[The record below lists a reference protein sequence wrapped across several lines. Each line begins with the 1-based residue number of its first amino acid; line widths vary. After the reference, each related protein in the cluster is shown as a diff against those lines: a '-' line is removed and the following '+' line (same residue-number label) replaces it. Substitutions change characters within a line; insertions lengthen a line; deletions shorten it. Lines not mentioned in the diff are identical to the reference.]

1 MNRIGLYA
9 VVFLTFFWG
18 CASIVENTT
27 SEKEFSLSSGG
38 LWNITFLEPYQNLPK
53 NGKLSFSEK
62 DGALSGM
69 LEYAGAEKPLKEVE
83 IGNDGS
89 ISASFTHRGY
99 NFAIE
104 ALSAGETIEGRMVG
118 PVTLIFEGIK
128 AEP

>member
-27 SEKEFSLSSGG
+27 TEKEFSLSSGG

-69 LEYAGAEKPLKEVE
+69 LEYGSAESL
-83 IGNDGS
+83 
-89 ISASFTHRGY
+89 
-99 NFAIE
+99 
-104 ALSAGETIEGRMVG
+104 
-118 PVTLIFEGIK
+118 
-128 AEP
+128 